1 MPIQVLH
8 CEFLGPINLSE
19 WGPPMD
25 KVLYLL
31 LTRTKD
37 TYEIIYAGD
46 SEKTESADFFT
57 KNDKFKCWVQNAGT
71 ERNLYLSIYPMWDST
86 PEERKRLLSKIIA
99 VYKPSC
105 NEEQLK

>member
-31 LTRTKD
+31 LKRKKD

-46 SEKTESADFFT
+46 SEKTESTDFFT
-57 KNDKFKCWVQNAGT
+57 KNDKFMCWVQNAGA
-71 ERNLYLSIYPMWDST
+71 EQNLYLSIYPMWDST

>member
-8 CEFLGPINLSE
+8 CEFLGPVKLSE

-31 LTRTKD
+31 LKRTKD

-46 SEKTESADFFT
+46 SEKTENADFFT

-71 ERNLYLSIYPMWDST
+71 EQNLYLSIYPMWDST
-86 PEERKRLLSKIIA
+86 PEERKRLLSKIITG
-99 VYKPSC
+99 YKPSC